1 MAADREP
8 HKYLR
13 AELAHVVC
21 HDREF
26 ANDAVVCRCPVMD
39 GSEPHAVTLRGLCAR
54 DTCSI
59 SCSEGHKSSEVL
71 TAILDQLEEQ
81 E

>member
-1 MAADREP
+1 
-8 HKYLR
+8 
-13 AELAHVVC
+13 
-21 HDREF
+21 
-26 ANDAVVCRCPVMD
+26 MD
-39 GSEPHAVTLRGLCAR
+39 GSEPHAVTLRGLCAP

-81 E
+81 ERKRIRPGRRWPPGPMEVDQLKEPISLLL